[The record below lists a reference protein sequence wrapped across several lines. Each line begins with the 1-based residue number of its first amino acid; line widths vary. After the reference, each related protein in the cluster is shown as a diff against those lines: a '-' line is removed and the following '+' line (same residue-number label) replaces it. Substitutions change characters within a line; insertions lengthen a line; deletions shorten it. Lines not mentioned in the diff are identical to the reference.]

1 MLKMDQLHKDARN
14 ECISSEARRDVI
26 SFSLNGLKLFAN
38 LKASFILN
46 VAFSEELKELN
57 NKIDTLRIIGWEQ
70 E

>member
-14 ECISSEARRDVI
+14 ECASSESRRDVI
-26 SFSLNGLKLFAN
+26 SFSLDGLRLFAN
-38 LKASFILN
+38 LKASFILS
-46 VAFSEELKELN
+46 VAFNEELKELN